1 MQLKEKKSTIE
12 KDKRKLESEL
22 ERQRQTIGK
31 QVFLQVVQKKQQ
43 QQQNEIVTSPMMNVP
58 TTTTTTTTNTTT
70 TQIINNGNNQNA
82 IIANNTTNLLPDI
95 LNPKSP
101 RETTRRQWDK
111 TNKNNSLIEIDQ
123 HTFTG

>member
-43 QQQNEIVTSPMMNVP
+43 QQNEIVTSPMMNVP
-58 TTTTTTTTNTTT
+58 TTTSTNTTT

-123 HTFTG
+123 HSFTG

>member
-43 QQQNEIVTSPMMNVP
+43 QQNEIVTSPMMMNVP
-58 TTTTTTTTNTTT
+58 TTTSTTNTTTT

-123 HTFTG
+123 HSFTG

>member
-43 QQQNEIVTSPMMNVP
+43 QQNEIVTSPMMNVP
-58 TTTTTTTTNTTT
+58 TTTSTTNTTTT

-123 HTFTG
+123 HSFTG